1 MNNMPFPYMPYPY
14 PFTYPNNNN
23 QNIEQELNNIRN
35 DIKKLEQR
43 IALLEKKDIKDYS
56 KKEPGMYMMWTQMC
70 SFFCRKILY
79 VIY

>member
-56 KKEPGMYMMWTQMC
+56 KKEPGMYMM
-70 SFFCRKILY
+70 
-79 VIY
+79 